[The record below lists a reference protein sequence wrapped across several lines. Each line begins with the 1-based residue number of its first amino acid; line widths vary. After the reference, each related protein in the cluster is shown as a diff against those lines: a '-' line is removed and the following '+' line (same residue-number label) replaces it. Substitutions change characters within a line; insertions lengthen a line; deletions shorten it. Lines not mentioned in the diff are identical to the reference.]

1 MCRATENTLT
11 SVQDLS
17 IINDCNMAKEASPRP
32 KHNLDIAKE
41 ILQANG
47 IQGRGM
53 TMLGLSL
60 VASLRESASRSVLEQ
75 KPGRFN
81 TDAERSLIE
90 KRVRETNTETVDP
103 LWTNKE
109 VWESRNFLSFDYLQ
123 HTFTGRRDEMVK
135 DAQVVYLM
143 SALTLGSWGKTR
155 GQAYTETVE
164 SQIEAGLQGFA
175 RRTANAKDWNAI
187 VAVSRE
193 FAESP
198 LAEQVHNVA
207 EVWNEDYF
215 NPSSKSGDAI
225 DDLLETYIV
234 IKRPDAVMN
243 SAKQI
248 YKAAF
253 GLDLDQVRPVEIPSY
268 YRHIYSSGQQ
278 SPQG

>member
-1 MCRATENTLT
+1 MG
-11 SVQDLS
+11 
-17 IINDCNMAKEASPRP
+17 KEQVSHRP
-32 KHNLDIAKE
+32 KHNVDIAE
-41 ILQANG
+41 ELLQANS

-81 TDAERSLIE
+81 TDEERSFIE

-109 VWESRNFLSFDYLQ
+109 VWESKNFLSFDYLQ

-155 GQAYTETVE
+155 GQAYTETVD
-164 SQIEAGLQGFA
+164 SQIETGLQDFA
-175 RRTANAKDWNAI
+175 RRTANARNWNAI
-187 VAVSRE
+187 VAVARE

-207 EVWNEDYF
+207 EVWNEKYF
-215 NPSSKSGDAI
+215 NPSSKSGQ
-225 DDLLETYIV
+225 
-234 IKRPDAVMN
+234 P
-243 SAKQI
+243 
-248 YKAAF
+248 
-253 GLDLDQVRPVEIPSY
+253 
-268 YRHIYSSGQQ
+268 
-278 SPQG
+278 